1 MRRHRVSWVWLA
13 AAALAGSADP
23 LQAQEAEG
31 FAPTT
36 SVQVQLNGILGG
48 LRYSGSA
55 IDAADNTAVGSPLLN
70 GLSLNHDLR
79 LTIDTSVTGQDLFRI
94 RFRSGNFGPS
104 GFFSNPP
111 TPLTRLDVAFQE
123 PACGSNAGACPGRL
137 ISVNRAY
144 LQLPLT
150 PEIRVTVGARVMQLD
165 MLPVWPS
172 LYNTSP
178 ILDLF
183 QFAGSPGAYSKRLG
197 GGFGAWWQPRG
208 TLQGL
213 SLGYA
218 YVAGRAEGA
227 AQGGGLF
234 SPDASQTST
243 VQLSL
248 TRPQWNITGAYTLSG
263 PQVRLRGTP
272 LASQLAA
279 GAQEGSLGSWSVAGY
294 WQPRRS
300 GWIPSISAGWGQDRF
315 RFASYPV
322 AGVGGIRTSSW
333 TTGLV
338 WNDLLGQGNSLG
350 VALGSPAHVTAI
362 ATPSQ
367 QPVDDRG
374 LAWELYYRIIVSDQ
388 LTLTP
393 ALFWLPRPRGA
404 LTASSD
410 PASVLGSTAPAGNA
424 SLGVWGGVVRATLR
438 F

>member
-1 MRRHRVSWVWLA
+1 MRRPRLSWAWLA
-13 AAALAGSADP
+13 AAALGGGVDP
-23 LQAQEAEG
+23 LHAQEAED

-36 SVQVQLNGILGG
+36 SVQVQVNGVLGG
-48 LRYSGSA
+48 LRYSGTA
-55 IDAADNTAVGSPLLN
+55 IDAAGNTALGRPLLN

-104 GFFSNPP
+104 GFISNPP

-123 PACGSNAGACPGRL
+123 PACGNGQGACPGRL

-144 LQLPLT
+144 LQVPLT
-150 PEIRVTVGARVMQLD
+150 PEIRFTVGARVMQLD

-172 LYNTSP
+172 VYNESP

-183 QFAGSPGAYSKRLG
+183 QYAGSPGAYGKRLG

-227 AQGGGLF
+227 ARGGGLF

-243 VQLSL
+243 VQLAL

-279 GAQEGSLGSWSVAGY
+279 GAQDGSLGSWSVAGY

-300 GWIPSISAGWGQDRF
+300 GWIPSISAGWGQDQF
-315 RFASYPV
+315 RFGRYPV
-322 AGVGGIRTSSW
+322 AGVAGIRTSSW

-338 WNDLLGQGNSLG
+338 WNDLFGQGNNLG
-350 VALGSPAHVTAI
+350 FALGSPAHVTAI
-362 ATPSQ
+362 TTPAQ
-367 QPVDDRG
+367 GPVDDRG
-374 LAWELYYRIIVSDQ
+374 LAYELYYRIVVSDQ

-404 LTASSD
+404 LTASGD
-410 PASVLGSTAPAGNA
+410 PATVLGSPLPSQNA
-424 SLGVWGGVVRATLR
+424 SLGVWAGLVRATLR